1 MKLISTNEKLEK
13 TIEFTVDEYE
23 NLLTILDQA
32 QLPKHRENLCKTKV
46 KLWRDLYDF
55 DLE

>member
-23 NLLTILDQA
+23 NLLTILDQS
-32 QLPKHRENLCKTKV
+32 QLPKHRINLCQTQV
-46 KLWRDLYDF
+46 KLWQDLYDIDF
-55 DLE
+55 E